1 MLRKN
6 YLPQSLLL
14 LYLSLSTFI
23 VFKNTKQTYGV
34 NDDVIIQNWLSG
46 FYTGSPEFMI
56 RGSATPRIGF
66 RLVISNLYQLM
77 PSINWYSLILLALV
91 LFSWYLLGLL
101 AIRSKNFIVC
111 ATYIVVSFLHLL
123 WFIPSPTYTAS
134 SVIISFAIIIFALRK
149 ISENEISKN
158 FIILSLVY
166 VFGFLIR
173 PESFLLGTIVTLPF
187 IVFAVIKSREIF
199 RNNIKI
205 LLMSII
211 TIVSIIGVDVIFEKV
226 YYQNNQS
233 WTEYRDWEASRYKIQ
248 ANAPEKALLENP
260 EKFGW
265 TMAEAEVFKSY
276 NAIDST
282 YFSAIKLDDLI
293 DESQTS
299 LNINFDFISKSHQQI
314 FDSDINWEWK
324 HLISLISFMFF
335 IFLIFSLPKPYE
347 FLLLSISSLG
357 IIYFVMLYVAG
368 FLRQPERVQVS
379 VIFLCILLSWA
390 SFLFSQK
397 EVLQNHLNQFS
408 ILGWLIYVLVLS
420 STFSQASYLTN
431 KVAGASNAFWLT
443 QGRYLND
450 FPKDSIFVGNASQ
463 FRNNW
468 TSPYKLER
476 FEVEKR
482 IMSFGWHNFSP
493 HWVKRAQNLGLN
505 SDNMFKSV
513 IEDQRVFWI
522 SDPESM
528 EHIVKFMKEQKYEF
542 VGPEVVG
549 ELDYVGNEYTVWNF
563 DLSD

>member
-1 MLRKN
+1 
-6 YLPQSLLL
+6 
-14 LYLSLSTFI
+14 LSLSTFI

-66 RLVISNLYQLM
+66 GFVISNLYQLM
-77 PSINWYSLILLALV
+77 PSINWYSLILLVLV

-134 SVIISFAIIIFALRK
+134 AVIISFAIIIFALRE

-158 FIILSLVY
+158 LIILSLVY

-187 IVFAVIKSREIF
+187 IVFTVVKSREIF

-205 LLMSII
+205 LLISII
-211 TIVSIIGVDVIFEKV
+211 TIVSTIGIDVIFERV

-282 YFSAIKLDDLI
+282 YFSAVKLDDLI

-299 LNINFDFISKSHQQI
+299 ININFDFISKSHQQI

-335 IFLIFSLPKPYE
+335 IFLIFSLPKPHE
-347 FLLLSISSLG
+347 FVLLSISSIG

-397 EVLQNHLNQFS
+397 EVLQNHLTQFS

-420 STFSQASYLTN
+420 STFSQSSYLTN

-476 FEVEKR
+476 LEVEKR
-482 IMSFGWHNFSP
+482 IMSFGWHNYSP

-528 EHIVKFMKEQKYEF
+528 EHIVNFMKEQKYEF
-542 VGPEVVG
+542 VGPEIVG

-563 DLSD
+563 DSSD

>member
-1 MLRKN
+1 
-6 YLPQSLLL
+6 
-14 LYLSLSTFI
+14 
-23 VFKNTKQTYGV
+23 
-34 NDDVIIQNWLSG
+34 
-46 FYTGSPEFMI
+46 
-56 RGSATPRIGF
+56 
-66 RLVISNLYQLM
+66 
-77 PSINWYSLILLALV
+77 
-91 LFSWYLLGLL
+91 
-101 AIRSKNFIVC
+101 
-111 ATYIVVSFLHLL
+111 
-123 WFIPSPTYTAS
+123 
-134 SVIISFAIIIFALRK
+134 
-149 ISENEISKN
+149 
-158 FIILSLVY
+158 
-166 VFGFLIR
+166 
-173 PESFLLGTIVTLPF
+173 
-187 IVFAVIKSREIF
+187 
-199 RNNIKI
+199 
-205 LLMSII
+205 
-211 TIVSIIGVDVIFEKV
+211 V

-324 HLISLISFMFF
+324 HLISLISF
-335 IFLIFSLPKPYE
+335 IFLIFFVFSLPKSYE
-347 FLLLSISSLG
+347 FLLLSISSIG

-397 EVLQNHLNQFS
+397 EVLQNHLTQFS

>member
-1 MLRKN
+1 LKKK
-6 YLPQSLLL
+6 YLPQFLLL

-66 RLVISNLYQLM
+66 GLVISNLYQLM

-324 HLISLISFMFF
+324 HLISLISF
-335 IFLIFSLPKPYE
+335 IFLIFLVFSLPKSYE
-347 FLLLSISSLG
+347 FLLLSISSIG

-542 VGPEVVG
+542 VGPEIVG

>member
-1 MLRKN
+1 M
-6 YLPQSLLL
+6 LL

-66 RLVISNLYQLM
+66 GLVISNLYQLM

-134 SVIISFAIIIFALRK
+134 SVIISFAIIIFVLRK

-166 VFGFLIR
+166 AFGFLIR

-187 IVFAVIKSREIF
+187 IVFTVVKSREIF
-199 RNNIKI
+199 RKNIKI
-205 LLMSII
+205 LLISII
-211 TIVSIIGVDVIFEKV
+211 TIVSTIGIDVIFERV

-390 SFLFSQK
+390 SFQFSRK

-420 STFSQASYLTN
+420 STFSQALYLSN

>member
-1 MLRKN
+1 M
-6 YLPQSLLL
+6 L

-46 FYTGSPEFMI
+46 FYTGSPEFMV

-66 RLVISNLYQLM
+66 GLVISNLYQLM

-101 AIRSKNFIVC
+101 AIRSKSFIVC

-134 SVIISFAIIIFALRK
+134 SVIISFAIIIFVLRK

-158 FIILSLVY
+158 FIFLSLVY
-166 VFGFLIR
+166 AFGFLIR

-187 IVFAVIKSREIF
+187 IAFTVIKSREIF

-205 LLMSII
+205 LLISII
-211 TIVSIIGVDVIFEKV
+211 TIVSTIGIDVIFERV

-248 ANAPEKALLENP
+248 ANAPEKALLANP

-282 YFSAIKLDDLI
+282 YFSADKLDDLI

-299 LNINFDFISKSHQQI
+299 INIDFNFISKSHQQI

-324 HLISLISFMFF
+324 HLISLISF
-335 IFLIFSLPKPYE
+335 IFLIFLVFSLPKPYE
-347 FLLLSISSLG
+347 FLLLSISSIG

-468 TSPYKLER
+468 TSPFKLER

-528 EHIVKFMKEQKYEF
+528 AHIVKFMKEQKYEF
-542 VGPEVVG
+542 VGPEIVG

>member
-1 MLRKN
+1 M
-6 YLPQSLLL
+6 L

-46 FYTGSPEFMI
+46 FYTGSPEFMV

-66 RLVISNLYQLM
+66 GLVISNLYQLM

-211 TIVSIIGVDVIFEKV
+211 TIVSIIGVDVIFERV

-233 WTEYRDWEASRYKIQ
+233 WIEYRDWEASRYKIQ

-324 HLISLISFMFF
+324 HLISLISF
-335 IFLIFSLPKPYE
+335 IFLIFLVFSLPKSYE
-347 FLLLSISSLG
+347 FLLLSISSIG

-542 VGPEVVG
+542 VGPEIVG

>member
-1 MLRKN
+1 M
-6 YLPQSLLL
+6 L

-66 RLVISNLYQLM
+66 GLVISNLYQLM

-134 SVIISFAIIIFALRK
+134 SVIISFAIIIFALIK

-158 FIILSLVY
+158 FIILSSVY
-166 VFGFLIR
+166 AFGFLIR

-205 LLMSII
+205 LLTSII
-211 TIVSIIGVDVIFEKV
+211 TIVSIIGFDVIFERV

-324 HLISLISFMFF
+324 HLISLISF
-335 IFLIFSLPKPYE
+335 IFLIFLVFSLPKSYE
-347 FLLLSISSLG
+347 FLLLSISSIG

-505 SDNMFKSV
+505 SDKMFKSV

>member
-1 MLRKN
+1 LRKN
-6 YLPQSLLL
+6 YLPKFLLL
-14 LYLSLSTFI
+14 LYLSLLTFI

-66 RLVISNLYQLM
+66 GLVISNLYQLM

-134 SVIISFAIIIFALRK
+134 SVIISFAIIIFVLRK

-166 VFGFLIR
+166 AFGFLIR

-211 TIVSIIGVDVIFEKV
+211 TIVSIIGVDVIFERV

-299 LNINFDFISKSHQQI
+299 LYINFDFISKSHQQI

-324 HLISLISFMFF
+324 HLISLISF
-335 IFLIFSLPKPYE
+335 IFLIFLVFSLPKSYE
-347 FLLLSISSLG
+347 FLLLSISSIG

-390 SFLFSQK
+390 SFLFSRK

-420 STFSQASYLTN
+420 STFSQALYLSN

>member
-1 MLRKN
+1 
-6 YLPQSLLL
+6 
-14 LYLSLSTFI
+14 LSLSTFI

-66 RLVISNLYQLM
+66 GLVISNLYQLM

-299 LNINFDFISKSHQQI
+299 LYINFDFISKSHQQI

-324 HLISLISFMFF
+324 HLISLISF
-335 IFLIFSLPKPYE
+335 IFLIFLVFSLPKSYE
-347 FLLLSISSLG
+347 FLLLSISSIG

-408 ILGWLIYVLVLS
+408 ILGWLIYVLALS

>member
-1 MLRKN
+1 LRKN

-66 RLVISNLYQLM
+66 GLVISNLYQLM

-211 TIVSIIGVDVIFEKV
+211 TIVSIIGVDVIFERV

-293 DESQTS
+293 EESQTS
-299 LNINFDFISKSHQQI
+299 LNFNFDFIYKSHQQI

-324 HLISLISFMFF
+324 HLISLISF
-335 IFLIFSLPKPYE
+335 IFLIFLVFSLPQPYE
-347 FLLLSISSLG
+347 FLLLSISSIG
-357 IIYFVMLYVAG
+357 IVYFVMLYVAG

>member
-1 MLRKN
+1 
-6 YLPQSLLL
+6 LLL

-66 RLVISNLYQLM
+66 GLVISNLYQLM
-77 PSINWYSLILLALV
+77 ASINWYSLILLALV

-211 TIVSIIGVDVIFEKV
+211 TIVSIIGVDVIFERV

-233 WTEYRDWEASRYKIQ
+233 WIEYRDWEASRYKIQ

-324 HLISLISFMFF
+324 HLISLISF
-335 IFLIFSLPKPYE
+335 IFLIFLVFSLPKSYE
-347 FLLLSISSLG
+347 FLLLSISSIG

-505 SDNMFKSV
+505 SDKMFKSV

>member
-1 MLRKN
+1 M
-6 YLPQSLLL
+6 LL

-66 RLVISNLYQLM
+66 GLVISNLYQLM
-77 PSINWYSLILLALV
+77 ASINWYSLILLALV

-233 WTEYRDWEASRYKIQ
+233 WIEYRDWEASRYKIQ

-299 LNINFDFISKSHQQI
+299 LYINFDFISKSHQQI

-324 HLISLISFMFF
+324 HLISLISF
-335 IFLIFSLPKPYE
+335 IFLIFLVFSLPKSYE
-347 FLLLSISSLG
+347 FLLLSISSIG

-368 FLRQPERVQVS
+368 FLRQPERVQLS

-505 SDNMFKSV
+505 SDKMFKSV

>member
-1 MLRKN
+1 M
-6 YLPQSLLL
+6 L

-66 RLVISNLYQLM
+66 GLVISNLYQLM

-134 SVIISFAIIIFALRK
+134 SVIISFAIVIFALRK

-158 FIILSLVY
+158 FLILSFFY
-166 VFGFLIR
+166 AFGFLIR

-187 IVFAVIKSREIF
+187 ILFTVIKSREIF

-211 TIVSIIGVDVIFEKV
+211 TIVSIIGVDVIFERV

-324 HLISLISFMFF
+324 HLISLISF
-335 IFLIFSLPKPYE
+335 IFLIFLVFSLPKSYE
-347 FLLLSISSLG
+347 FLLLSISSIG

>member
-1 MLRKN
+1 
-6 YLPQSLLL
+6 
-14 LYLSLSTFI
+14 LSLSTFI

-66 RLVISNLYQLM
+66 GLVISNLYQLM

-111 ATYIVVSFLHLL
+111 ATHIVVSFLHLL

-299 LNINFDFISKSHQQI
+299 LYINFDFISKSHQQI

-324 HLISLISFMFF
+324 HLISLISF
-335 IFLIFSLPKPYE
+335 IFLIFLVFSLPKPYE
-347 FLLLSISSLG
+347 FLLLSISSIG

-397 EVLQNHLNQFS
+397 EVSQNHLNQFS

-482 IMSFGWHNFSP
+482 MMSFGWHNFSP

>member
-1 MLRKN
+1 M
-6 YLPQSLLL
+6 LL

-66 RLVISNLYQLM
+66 GLVISNLYHLM

-211 TIVSIIGVDVIFEKV
+211 TIVSIIGVDVIFERV

-233 WTEYRDWEASRYKIQ
+233 WIEYRDWEASRYKIQ

-299 LNINFDFISKSHQQI
+299 LYINFDFISKSHQQI

-324 HLISLISFMFF
+324 HLISLISFIVL
-335 IFLIFSLPKPYE
+335 IFLVFSLPKPYE
-347 FLLLSISSLG
+347 FLLLSISSIG

-408 ILGWLIYVLVLS
+408 ILGWLIYVLALS

>member
-1 MLRKN
+1 L
-6 YLPQSLLL
+6 LP

-46 FYTGSPEFMI
+46 FYTGSPEFMV
-56 RGSATPRIGF
+56 RGSATPRVGF
-66 RLVISNLYQLM
+66 GLVISNLYQLM

-134 SVIISFAIIIFALRK
+134 SVIISFAIIIFALIK

-158 FIILSLVY
+158 FIILSSVY
-166 VFGFLIR
+166 AFGFLIR

-205 LLMSII
+205 LLTSII
-211 TIVSIIGVDVIFEKV
+211 TIVSIIGFDVIFERV

-260 EKFGW
+260 KKFGW
-265 TMAEAEVFKSY
+265 TIAEAEVFKSY

-282 YFSAIKLDDLI
+282 YFSTTKLDDLI
-293 DESQTS
+293 NESQTS
-299 LNINFDFISKSHQQI
+299 LNINFDFISKAHQQI

-324 HLISLISFMFF
+324 HLISLISFIFL
-335 IFLIFSLPKPYE
+335 IFLIFSVPKPYE
-347 FLLLSISSLG
+347 FLLLSISSIG
-357 IIYFVMLYVAG
+357 IVYFVMLYVAG

-420 STFSQASYLTN
+420 SAFSQASYLTN

-443 QGRYLND
+443 QVRYLND

-476 FEVEKR
+476 FEVENR

-542 VGPEVVG
+542 VGPEIVG

>member
-1 MLRKN
+1 M
-6 YLPQSLLL
+6 L

-23 VFKNTKQTYGV
+23 VFKNTKQTYSV

-56 RGSATPRIGF
+56 RGSATPRISFGF
-66 RLVISNLYQLM
+66 LISNLYQLM
-77 PSINWYSLILLALV
+77 PSINWYSLILLV
-91 LFSWYLLGLL
+91 FFLFSWYLLGLL
-101 AIRSKNFIVC
+101 AIRSKNFIVY
-111 ATYIVVSFLHLL
+111 ATYIVASFLHLL

-134 SVIISFAIIIFALRK
+134 SVIISFATIIFALRK
-149 ISENEISKN
+149 ILENEINKN
-158 FIILSLVY
+158 FIILTLFY
-166 VFGFLIR
+166 AFGFLIR
-173 PESFLLGTIVTLPF
+173 PESFLFGTIVTLPF
-187 IVFAVIKSREIF
+187 IVYTVLKSREIL
-199 RNNIKI
+199 RKSI
-205 LLMSII
+205 SII
-211 TIVSIIGVDVIFEKV
+211 MISIIAVVSIIGIDVIFERA

-233 WTEYRDWEASRYKIQ
+233 WTEYRDWETSRYKIQ

-260 EKFGW
+260 ENFGW

-282 YFSAIKLDDLI
+282 NFTTYKLENLI
-293 DESQTS
+293 DDFQTS
-299 LNINFDFISKSHQQI
+299 INFNFGFISKSHQQI

-324 HLISLISFMFF
+324 HLIALISFTFL

-347 FLLLSISSLG
+347 FLLLSISSIG

-390 SFLFSQK
+390 SFLFSRK
-397 EVLQNHLNQFS
+397 EVLQDHINQFS
-408 ILGWLIYVLVLS
+408 ILGWLIYVLALS
-420 STFSQASYLTN
+420 SAFSQASYLIN
-431 KVAGASNAFWLT
+431 KAAGASNAFWLT
-443 QGRYLND
+443 QGRYLSD

-482 IMSFGWHNFSP
+482 IMTFGWHNFSP

-505 SDNMFKSV
+505 PDNMFKSV

-528 EHIVKFMKEQKYEF
+528 EHIVKYMKEQKYEF
-542 VGPEVVG
+542 VGPEIVG
-549 ELDYVGNEYTVWNF
+549 TLDYVGNEYTVWNF
-563 DLSD
+563 DSSD

>member
-1 MLRKN
+1 M
-6 YLPQSLLL
+6 L

-66 RLVISNLYQLM
+66 GLVISNLYQLM

-134 SVIISFAIIIFALRK
+134 SVIISFAIVIFALRK

-158 FIILSLVY
+158 FLILSFFY
-166 VFGFLIR
+166 AFGFLIR

-211 TIVSIIGVDVIFEKV
+211 TIVSIIGVDVIFERV

-324 HLISLISFMFF
+324 HLISLISF
-335 IFLIFSLPKPYE
+335 IFLIFLVFSLPKSYE
-347 FLLLSISSLG
+347 FLLLSISSIG

>member
-1 MLRKN
+1 
-6 YLPQSLLL
+6 LL

-66 RLVISNLYQLM
+66 GLVISNLYQLM

-158 FIILSLVY
+158 FLILSFFY
-166 VFGFLIR
+166 AFGFLIR

-187 IVFAVIKSREIF
+187 IVFTVVKSREIF
-199 RNNIKI
+199 RKNIKI
-205 LLMSII
+205 LLISII
-211 TIVSIIGVDVIFEKV
+211 TIVSTIGIDVIFERV

-282 YFSAIKLDDLI
+282 YFSTVKLDHLI
-293 DESQTS
+293 NESQTS
-299 LNINFDFISKSHQQI
+299 LNVNFDFISKSHQQI

-324 HLISLISFMFF
+324 HLISLISFIFL

-347 FLLLSISSLG
+347 FLLLSISSIG

-379 VIFLCILLSWA
+379 IIFLSILMSWT

-397 EVLQNHLNQFS
+397 VILQNHLNQFS
-408 ILGWLIYVLVLS
+408 ILGWLIYVLVIS
-420 STFSQASYLTN
+420 STFNQASYLTS

-443 QGRYLND
+443 QSRYLND

-542 VGPEVVG
+542 VGPKIVG
-549 ELDYVGNEYTVWNF
+549 ELDYVGNKYTVWNF
-563 DLSD
+563 DLID

>member
-1 MLRKN
+1 LRKK
-6 YLPQSLLL
+6 YLPQFLLL

-66 RLVISNLYQLM
+66 GLVISNLYQLM

-211 TIVSIIGVDVIFEKV
+211 TIVSIIGVDVIFERV

-324 HLISLISFMFF
+324 HLISLISFIVL
-335 IFLIFSLPKPYE
+335 IFLVFSLPKPYE
-347 FLLLSISSLG
+347 FLLLSISSIG

-408 ILGWLIYVLVLS
+408 ILGWLIYVLALS

>member
-1 MLRKN
+1 LEKK
-6 YLPQSLLL
+6 YLPQFLLL

-46 FYTGSPEFMI
+46 FYTGSPEFMV

-66 RLVISNLYQLM
+66 GLVISNLYQLI

-111 ATYIVVSFLHLL
+111 GTYIVVSFLHLL

-134 SVIISFAIIIFALRK
+134 AVIISFAIIIFTLRE

-166 VFGFLIR
+166 AFGFLIR

-211 TIVSIIGVDVIFEKV
+211 TIVSIIGVDVIFERV

-248 ANAPEKALLENP
+248 ANAPEKALLKNP

-293 DESQTS
+293 EESQTS
-299 LNINFDFISKSHQQI
+299 LNFNFDFIYKSHQQI

-324 HLISLISFMFF
+324 HLISLISF
-335 IFLIFSLPKPYE
+335 IFLIFLVFSLPQPYE
-347 FLLLSISSLG
+347 FLLLSISSIG
-357 IIYFVMLYVAG
+357 IVYFVMLYVAG

-390 SFLFSQK
+390 SYLFSRK
-397 EVLQNHLNQFS
+397 EVLQNHVNEFS

-420 STFSQASYLTN
+420 SAFSQASYLTN

-505 SDNMFKSV
+505 SDNIFKSV